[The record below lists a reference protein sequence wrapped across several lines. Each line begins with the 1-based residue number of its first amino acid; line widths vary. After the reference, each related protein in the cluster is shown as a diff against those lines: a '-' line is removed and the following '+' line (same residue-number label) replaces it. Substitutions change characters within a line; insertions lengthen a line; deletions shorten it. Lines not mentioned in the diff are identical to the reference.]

1 MEDEK
6 ALLRAIVDAGID
18 LKQLLGDR
26 SFATTD
32 EAAAA
37 IRLLSRAAVE
47 LNLPG
52 IVAEL
57 GAAAELGTVDPALE
71 GVPDVV
77 PVRKRVLDPTA
88 EAGAE
93 PETVIP
99 FNLEKLREH
108 LARVSFA
115 RQVLPGDP
123 AARQKLLEESVLD
136 VAQHR
141 LQREAET
148 LSRLQLGPQGAKSK
162 GLQIWMWEWHQ
173 ALAKKLKEDVPKLV
187 REERKS
193 DLSAFGA
200 CAAGPAADAHL

>member
-6 ALLRAIVDAGID
+6 ALLRTIVDAGID

-88 EAGAE
+88 EVGAE

-99 FNLEKLREH
+99 FNLEKLRRPCRAPEA
-108 LARVSFA
+108 ARGERA
-115 RQVLPGDP
+115 RRRAAP
-123 AARQKLLEESVLD
+123 AAARGGDAVAPPARPAGREEQGPPDLD
-136 VAQHR
+136 VGVA
-141 LQREAET
+141 
-148 LSRLQLGPQGAKSK
+148 PGA
-162 GLQIWMWEWHQ
+162 
-173 ALAKKLKEDVPKLV
+173 
-187 REERKS
+187 REEAQGGR
-193 DLSAFGA
+193 AEARARGA
-200 CAAGPAADAHL
+200 QV